1 MRLKN
6 EDVEPANEQYRY
18 VKYFYFDIENF
29 FVFFYIEI
37 FLKANHIRK

>member
-29 FVFFYIEI
+29 FVLFYNNEFSFI
-37 FLKANHIRK
+37 LKSF